1 MASLPTRVCAC
12 CAGSGVVSSAS
23 SNAPKCAR
31 AANATS
37 RPARVVVSASSARGD
52 GVVSKSAE
60 EDDDNATGS
69 PRVTRRAAGLISL
82 ASATMTFAGSAR
94 ALDDT
99 SCLECGGK
107 GVVACDMCGGTGKW
121 KALNRK
127 RAQDTYEF
135 TECPQCFGRGARVC
149 GVCFGTGERN
159 VRGLLRRP
167 ESTELVKAMQ
177 RGELRPGDG
186 MKLFQEGKDAV
197 AARGADA
204 AAAGA
209 AAGAGAVAAAVGDV
223 VGDGS
228 GVEAAAD
235 AMEGAMEAV
244 QDVVDAVA
252 DVAADAIGASPE
264 A

>member
-1 MASLPTRVCAC
+1 
-12 CAGSGVVSSAS
+12 
-23 SNAPKCAR
+23 
-31 AANATS
+31 
-37 RPARVVVSASSARGD
+37 
-52 GVVSKSAE
+52 
-60 EDDDNATGS
+60 
-69 PRVTRRAAGLISL
+69 
-82 ASATMTFAGSAR
+82 
-94 ALDDT
+94 
-99 SCLECGGK
+99 
-107 GVVACDMCGGTGKW
+107 
-121 KALNRK
+121 
-127 RAQDTYEF
+127 
-135 TECPQCFGRGARVC
+135 
-149 GVCFGTGERN
+149 VCFGTGERN

-209 AAGAGAVAAAVGDV
+209 AAGAVAAAVGDV